1 MVYKSVSKTS
11 IYPHLHSSIVSM
23 PRHKLAYV
31 NPIMHYAKRG
41 NVFTSVSSTVFQ
53 ANSEHFLKIIIQDCE
68 CSNDDMCDNDKICKD
83 DCYCLPRGN
92 GNNTIS

>member
-1 MVYKSVSKTS
+1 MTVTVTVCVDQRKNV
-11 IYPHLHSSIVSM
+11 
-23 PRHKLAYV
+23 
-31 NPIMHYAKRG
+31 KRA
-41 NVFTSVSSTVFQ
+41 NVFSSVSSTLFQ

-92 GNNTIS
+92 GKIIS